1 MMMRQMIMR
10 GAVAM
15 AVVLAAAGSIACGDT
30 TEADPTPVQTWKIT
44 PAAGGAATATPAAA
58 ETAEATTTAPDTTPA
73 AGGALQIAGV
83 GSTFDVEDLT
93 ASAGAV
99 TIEFDNRD
107 AGVVHNLHVFKG
119 TSAQGESV
127 DATDIEVGPV
137 QQTLELDLEAGDY
150 YYQCDAHPT
159 TMKGTLTVS

>member
-10 GAVAM
+10 GAVVA
-15 AVVLAAAGSIACGDT
+15 AVLLIVAGSIACGDT

-44 PAAGGAATATPAAA
+44 PAAGGAATATPAAV
-58 ETAEATTTAPDTTPA
+58 ERAEATTTASDTTPA

>member
-1 MMMRQMIMR
+1 MRLTIIR
-10 GAVAM
+10 GAVAV
-15 AVVLAAAGSIACGDT
+15 AVVLGAAGGIACGDT

-44 PAAGGAATATPAAA
+44 PASGGGVSTPTAAATEAPQETPAASD
-58 ETAEATTTAPDTTPA
+58 ETPG

-83 GSTFDVEDLT
+83 SSTFDVEDLT
-93 ASAGAV
+93 AAAGTV

-119 TSAQGESV
+119 TSAQGESQG
-127 DATDIEVGPV
+127 ATDLEVGPV
-137 QQTLELDLEAGDY
+137 KQTLELELDAGEY
-150 YYQCDAHPT
+150 FYQCDAHPT

>member
-1 MMMRQMIMR
+1 MIMR
-10 GAVAM
+10 GAVVA
-15 AVVLAAAGSIACGDT
+15 AVLLIAAGSIACGDT

-44 PAAGGAATATPAAA
+44 PAAGGGAATATPAAV
-58 ETAEATTTAPDTTPA
+58 ETADATTTASDATPG